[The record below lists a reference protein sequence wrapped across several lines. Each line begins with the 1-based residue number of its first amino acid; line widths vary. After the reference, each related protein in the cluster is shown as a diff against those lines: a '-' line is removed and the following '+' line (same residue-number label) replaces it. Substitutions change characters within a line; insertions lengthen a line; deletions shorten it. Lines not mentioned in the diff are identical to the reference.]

1 MQVTYDFSGRVAL
14 ITGAASGV
22 GRATALAF
30 ARANAK
36 VAVADI
42 ADEEGRE
49 TVRLIRAAGGTAEFF
64 AVDVRDEQKVKAMVD
79 AVVETFGRLDF
90 AHNNAGIEVGMT
102 PVADADMDGLRRM
115 LDINL
120 CGVAFGIKAEV
131 PHMRKNGGAIVNTA
145 SALGLIG
152 GYRGGLYAATKHAVV
167 GLTKSAA
174 VDYADKG
181 IRINCVCPGP
191 IDTPFIAEFPPAVIE
206 RMLYGTPIGR
216 VADPAEIAQA
226 VLWLC
231 SDGSSYVCGHALA
244 VDGGIAT
251 GAVSTKMED
260 LWEAMAQADA
270 PAG

>member
-1 MQVTYDFSGRVAL
+1 
-14 ITGAASGV
+14 
-22 GRATALAF
+22 
-30 ARANAK
+30 
-36 VAVADI
+36 
-42 ADEEGRE
+42 
-49 TVRLIRAAGGTAEFF
+49 
-64 AVDVRDEQKVKAMVD
+64 
-79 AVVETFGRLDF
+79 
-90 AHNNAGIEVGMT
+90 
-102 PVADADMDGLRRM
+102 
-115 LDINL
+115 
-120 CGVAFGIKAEV
+120 
-131 PHMRKNGGAIVNTA
+131 MRKNGGAIVNTA

-191 IDTPFIAEFPPAVIE
+191 IDTPFIADFPPSVVE

-216 VADPAEIAQA
+216 VADPAEIAHA

-231 SDGSSYVCGHALA
+231 SDGASYICGHALA

-260 LWEAMAQADA
+260 LWEAMAQTDA
-270 PAG
+270 PAR